1 MNIPRIVDAIGYIDD
16 DLITQHWKIRRGK
29 GIIL

>member
-1 MNIPRIVDAIGYIDD
+1 MNIPRIVNAIGI
-16 DLITQHWKIRRGK
+16 LMMTLSRQHWKIRRGK